1 MGSILSAIS
10 ITLGEMARL
19 GLLALVVFSAFI
31 ANSFGSSLRLQRDAC
46 GQTRQEYET
55 CRLNAYAVYQSAM
68 IAKPDDRPDWRAR
81 KTCTYMTT
89 AIEDCANQQIG
100 ECFTEEEVAILIDR
114 EIPKIM
120 AQLSTT
126 VKEWNSELCP
136 VVEDYLNRINS
147 MPNIPNAENA
157 GAENPGNKGESEG
170 EKEGEGETEGEKET
184 GSEGETEGEGE
195 TGEDS
200 SKSSN
205 RKTKSGSE
213 APVASLSLMIVLY
226 TIFS

>member
-31 ANSFGSSLRLQRDAC
+31 AHSSGSSLRLQRDTC

-147 MPNIPNAENA
+147 MPSISDGKDAEN
-157 GAENPGNKGESEG
+157 GGTENPGN
-170 EKEGEGETEGEKET
+170 EGEGEGET

-213 APVASLSLMIVLY
+213 APVASLSLMIVL
-226 TIFS
+226 

>member
-1 MGSILSAIS
+1 M
-10 ITLGEMARL
+10 
-19 GLLALVVFSAFI
+19 
-31 ANSFGSSLRLQRDAC
+31 
-46 GQTRQEYET
+46 
-55 CRLNAYAVYQSAM
+55 
-68 IAKPDDRPDWRAR
+68 
-81 KTCTYMTT
+81 
-89 AIEDCANQQIG
+89 

-147 MPNIPNAENA
+147 MPNIPNGEDAENG
-157 GAENPGNKGESEG
+157 GAENPGN
-170 EKEGEGETEGEKET
+170 EGETD
-184 GSEGETEGEGE
+184 GEGE

-200 SKSSN
+200 SKSSH

-213 APVASLSLMIVLY
+213 APVASL
-226 TIFS
+226 

>member
-19 GLLALVVFSAFI
+19 CLLALVFFSAFT
-31 ANSFGSSLRLQRDAC
+31 AHSSGSSLRLQRDVC
-46 GQTRQEYET
+46 QEYED
-55 CRLNAYAVYQSAM
+55 CKMNAYAVYQSAM
-68 IAKPDDRPDWRAR
+68 TSKPDDRPDWRAR

-89 AIEDCANQQIG
+89 TIEDCATQQIG
-100 ECFTEEEVAILIDR
+100 ECYTEEEVAILIDE

-126 VKEWNSELCP
+126 IKEWNSDLCP
-136 VVEDYLNRINS
+136 VVEDYLNRN
-147 MPNIPNAENA
+147 
-157 GAENPGNKGESEG
+157 GGTGNTGN
-170 EKEGEGETEGEKET
+170 EGEGEGGTEGEKET

-200 SKSSN
+200 KESSN
-205 RKTKSGSE
+205 GKTESGSE
-213 APVASLSLMIVLY
+213 APVASLSLVIILY
-226 TIFS
+226 AICSA

>member
-1 MGSILSAIS
+1 M
-10 ITLGEMARL
+10 
-19 GLLALVVFSAFI
+19 
-31 ANSFGSSLRLQRDAC
+31 
-46 GQTRQEYET
+46 
-55 CRLNAYAVYQSAM
+55 
-68 IAKPDDRPDWRAR
+68 
-81 KTCTYMTT
+81 
-89 AIEDCANQQIG
+89 

-147 MPNIPNAENA
+147 MPNIPNGEDAENG

-170 EKEGEGETEGEKET
+170 ENEGEGK
-184 GSEGETEGEGE
+184 

-205 RKTKSGSE
+205 RKTESGSE
-213 APVASLSLMIVLY
+213 APVASLSLMI
-226 TIFS
+226 

>member
-19 GLLALVVFSAFI
+19 CLLALVFFSAFT
-31 ANSFGSSLRLQRDAC
+31 AHSSGSSLRLQRDVC
-46 GQTRQEYET
+46 QEYEN
-55 CRLNAYAVYQSAM
+55 CKLNAYAVYQSDM
-68 IAKPDDRPDWRAR
+68 TSKPDDRPDWRAR

-89 AIEDCANQQIG
+89 TIEDCAPQQIG
-100 ECFTEEEVAILIDR
+100 ECYTEEEVAILIDE

-126 VKEWNSELCP
+126 IKEWNSDLCP
-136 VVEDYLNRINS
+136 VVEDYLNRN
-147 MPNIPNAENA
+147 E
-157 GAENPGNKGESEG
+157 GESEG
-170 EKEGEGETEGEKET
+170 QTEGEGGTEGEKET

-200 SKSSN
+200 KESSN
-205 RKTKSGSE
+205 GKTESGSE
-213 APVASLSLMIVLY
+213 APVASLSLVIILY
-226 TIFS
+226 AICSA

>member
-31 ANSFGSSLRLQRDAC
+31 ANSFGSSLRLHRDAC

-147 MPNIPNAENA
+147 MPNIPNGEDAENG

-170 EKEGEGETEGEKET
+170 EKEGEGETKGEGEK
-184 GSEGETEGEGE
+184 
-195 TGEDS
+195 GEDS

-205 RKTKSGSE
+205 RKTESGSE
-213 APVASLSLMIVLY
+213 APAASL
-226 TIFS
+226 

>member
-1 MGSILSAIS
+1 M
-10 ITLGEMARL
+10 
-19 GLLALVVFSAFI
+19 
-31 ANSFGSSLRLQRDAC
+31 
-46 GQTRQEYET
+46 
-55 CRLNAYAVYQSAM
+55 
-68 IAKPDDRPDWRAR
+68 PDDRPDWRAR

-147 MPNIPNAENA
+147 MPNIIPVGEDAEIG
-157 GAENPGNKGESEG
+157 GAEDPGN
-170 EKEGEGETEGEKET
+170 
-184 GSEGETEGEGE
+184 EGETEGEGE

-205 RKTKSGSE
+205 RKTESGSE

-226 TIFS
+226 TIFSA